1 MVTQEVPPSCH
12 FSASVFG
19 YFYLKRYLGTIFS
32 NQRRPRHDLGGVS
45 ASGDLG
51 GWRKPAAAMLRLPR
65 HALPTPPGDG
75 AAF

>member
-1 MVTQEVPPSCH
+1 MVTQEVPPSCQ
-12 FSASVFG
+12 FRASVFG
-19 YFYLKRYLGTIFS
+19 YFYLKRYLGTIS
-32 NQRRPRHDLGGVS
+32 WNQRRPRHDLGGVS

-51 GWRKPAAAMLRLPR
+51 GGRKPAAAMLRLPR